1 MSAEAKAR
9 YERALEWVKLT
20 GKKTLEWFEKGT
32 TIEWK
37 EDASPVTIA
46 DKEAEQ
52 TLRDNI
58 TREFPGDGLLGEE
71 FGNQPGDSGYR
82 WIIDPIDGTR
92 SFTRGVPLWA
102 TLIGLEYKGKLV
114 AGIAQAPALHK
125 TWHAF
130 RGDGAFVNDRKI
142 HVSEIHDLAL
152 SQVYYSGLKWFRK
165 AGAEAGFIELSHKC
179 PQLRGFGDFY
189 GFVLV
194 AQGSGEA
201 MVEYGVKAWDI
212 AALFPIVEEA
222 GGKMSDW
229 SGQFNLD
236 RTDVIATNGRLH
248 DETLSFFKGAH

>member
-1 MSAEAKAR
+1 MTIPGLDR
-9 YERALEWVKLT
+9 YQRALEWVKVT
-20 GKKTLEWFEKGT
+20 GKKTLDWFEKGT
-32 TIEWK
+32 EIEWK
-37 EDASPVTIA
+37 ADQSPVTIA
-46 DKEAEQ
+46 DREAEQ
-52 TLRDNI
+52 TLRTFI
-58 TREFPGDGLLGEE
+58 SKEFPGDGLLGEE
-71 FGNQPGDSGYR
+71 FGKETGSTGFR

-102 TLIGLEYKGKLV
+102 TLIGIEYQGQV
-114 AGIAQAPALHK
+114 VGGIAQAPALGK

-130 RGDGAFVNDRKI
+130 RGQGAFVNDRPI
-142 HVSEIHDLAL
+142 RVSAIDELAA

-165 AGAEAGFIELSHKC
+165 AGVEPGFIQLSHKC

-222 GGKMSDW
+222 GGKVSDW
-229 SGQFNLD
+229 SGGYNLD

-248 DETLSFFKGAH
+248 EETRSFFRPVT